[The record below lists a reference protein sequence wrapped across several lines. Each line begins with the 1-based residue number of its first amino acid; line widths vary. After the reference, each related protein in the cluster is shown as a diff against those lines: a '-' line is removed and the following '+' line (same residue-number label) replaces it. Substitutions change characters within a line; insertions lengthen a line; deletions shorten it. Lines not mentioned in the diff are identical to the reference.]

1 MMMKLKDRIWK
12 PFHHF
17 PMFQTL
23 AHAVF
28 ASELRLVKRDKENIE
43 EDNKQLAKNLVDE
56 AQNLY
61 TENQI
66 SELPD
71 ASQEKYKADIK
82 LFSDQYHDA
91 NDFEKEIFANVQE
104 FKLLEAFL
112 EGAPQSILQFVIMLK
127 EDEISNDPYTWFTIC
142 VSFLSFSKTTAEI
155 FLQHPTNVITK

>member
-12 PFHHF
+12 PLHHF

-61 TENQI
+61 RENQI

-82 LFSDQYHDA
+82 SFSDQYHDA